1 MRRRILSLCLLLGLA
16 AALALGAQAA
26 REGQVLAGSLVRL
39 HVIAAS
45 DSERD
50 QQVKLQVRDAVLN
63 ALPELPEDC
72 GAEGAVSVLRAAL
85 PELARAASDALEQAG
100 EEERVTVRLC
110 TEQYPERDYGT
121 FALPAGEYV
130 SLQVRIGAA
139 AGHNWWCV
147 VYPNLCR
154 AASTDVF
161 RMEAEAAGLS
171 SGQMRLMMVD
181 SGSVQFRFR
190 FLELLQ
196 KLRALF

>member
-1 MRRRILSLCLLLGLA
+1 MKRKILSLCLLLGLA
-16 AALALGAQAA
+16 AALVLGAQAA
-26 REGQVLAGSLVRL
+26 QDGQALTGSLVRL

-45 DSERD
+45 DSQQD
-50 QQVKLQVRDAVLN
+50 QQLKLQVRDAVLD
-63 ALPELPEDC
+63 ALPELPEGC
-72 GAEGAVSVLRAAL
+72 GVEMAIPALRAAL
-85 PELARAASDALEQAG
+85 PELARTASDTLKQAG
-100 EEERVTVRLC
+100 AEERVTVRLC
-110 TEQYPERDYGT
+110 TEQYPARDYGT

-139 AGHNWWCV
+139 EGHNWWCV

-161 RMEAEAAGLS
+161 RMEAAAAGLS
-171 SGQMRLMMVD
+171 SGQMRLMTVD